1 MPTVL
6 LVEDESPILE
16 HLRYA
21 LERAG
26 YTVLSADSG
35 DSALRICR
43 HHTDTIDVLVSDVLM
58 QPVSGFEV
66 AAQVKAANP
75 NAIVILMSASPRW
88 TFTDP
93 LNPDA
98 LLDKPFTHDDLLT
111 AIARAT
117 TIPAHPGG
125 PRESWK

>member
-1 MPTVL
+1 MP
-6 LVEDESPILE
+6 
-16 HLRYA
+16 
-21 LERAG
+21 
-26 YTVLSADSG
+26 TVLSADSG
-35 DSALRICR
+35 DAALRICR
-43 HHTDTIDVLVSDVLM
+43 HHPAAIDVLVSDVLM
-58 QPVSGFEV
+58 QPVSGFEL

-88 TFTDP
+88 IFTDP

-117 TIPAHPGG
+117 TIPEHPGG
-125 PRESWK
+125 PRESWN

>member
-6 LVEDESPILE
+6 LVEDETPILE

-26 YTVLSADSG
+26 YTVLASDSG
-35 DSALRICR
+35 ESALRICR
-43 HHTDTIDVLVSDVLM
+43 YHGGAIDVLVSDILM

-66 AAQVKAANP
+66 AAHVKAANP

-88 TFTDP
+88 TFTGP

-98 LLDKPFTHDDLLT
+98 LLEKPFTHHDLLT
-111 AIARAT
+111 AVARCT
-117 TIPAHPGG
+117 TIPGHAGG
-125 PRESWK
+125 PHENWN